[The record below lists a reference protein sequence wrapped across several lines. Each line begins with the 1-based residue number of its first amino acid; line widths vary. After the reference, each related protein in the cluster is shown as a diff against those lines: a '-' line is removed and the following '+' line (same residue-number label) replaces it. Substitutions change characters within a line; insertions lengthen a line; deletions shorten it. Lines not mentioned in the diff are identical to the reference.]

1 MSNLTNAVRDPGC
14 WAWCCV
20 FVEGTRAGLRNALS
34 AAIPGGEAW
43 FEWGGALSMIAGLGK
58 RTDLDTLFFC
68 FISKSCSVFEPT
80 MTVTPLLTSWLLLCC
95 KEPSFFYSCMWIL
108 L

>member
-1 MSNLTNAVRDPGC
+1 MSNSTKAGVRPRLMGLVL
-14 WAWCCV
+14 CV
-20 FVEGTRAGLRNALS
+20 CGRTQAGQDALS
-34 AAIPGGEAW
+34 ASIPGGEAW

-58 RTDLDTLFFC
+58 RRDLDTLFFS

-80 MTVTPLLTSWLLLCC
+80 MTVTPLLTSRLLLCC
-95 KEPSFFYSCMWIL
+95 KVPSFSYSWMWIL